1 MKVKIEIV
9 KNDVS
14 KIEKASVDFLNEDA
28 AKKTLKFHS
37 SFKQYEETPLVELN
51 NLSKYL
57 GLKNIFVKDES
68 YRFELNAFKAL
79 GGSYS
84 IGKYIAERLGKD
96 IDDISYDE
104 MISQEIKDKL
114 GDITF
119 ITATD
124 GNHGRG
130 IAWTCQQLRQKA
142 VVYMPK
148 GSALERRDNIKAHGA
163 KCEILDMNYDECVKY
178 AYEESKRNGYV
189 MIQDT
194 SWEEYEDIPRWIMQG
209 YLTMAYEAYLKLE
222 VRDVIPTHVFLQAGV
237 GAMAA
242 AVTGF
247 LSSIY
252 GKNKPKITIVEP
264 NKAACIFKTAKIDD
278 GKIHYI
284 KDEMD
289 TIMAGLACGEPVTI
303 GWDILHSNCENFL
316 SVPDELSAHGMRV
329 FGNPLK
335 KDERIISGESGAVTL
350 GVVSYIMQH
359 KELNHIKKALE
370 LDENSVVLLFSTEG
384 DTYKKGY
391 RDIVWNGKYENR

>member
-1 MKVKIEIV
+1 LKEKIEIV
-9 KNDVS
+9 QNNINKR
-14 KIEKASVDFLNEDA
+14 EKVKLDFLNENT

-37 SFKQYEETPLVELN
+37 SFRDYRETPLVELN
-51 NLSKYL
+51 NLSKFL
-57 GLKNIFVKDES
+57 GLKNLIVKDES
-68 YRFELNAFKAL
+68 YRFGLNAFKAL

-84 IGKYIAERLGKD
+84 IGKYIAKKLGRD
-96 IDDISYDE
+96 IEDISYED
-104 MISQEIKDKL
+104 MISKEVKDKL

-124 GNHGRG
+124 GNHGKG
-130 IAWTCQQLRQKA
+130 IAWTCEHIRQKA

-148 GSALERRDNIKAHGA
+148 GSALERRDNIRALGA
-163 KCEILDMNYDECVKY
+163 RCEILDMNYNECVRF
-178 AYEESKRNGYV
+178 AYEESKRNGYI

-194 SWEEYEDIPRWIMQG
+194 SWKGYEEIPRWIMQG
-209 YLTMAYEAYLKLE
+209 YLTMIYEAYLKLE
-222 VRDVIPTHVFLQAGV
+222 KRNTLPTHVFLQAGV
-237 GAMAA
+237 GSMAT

-252 GKNKPKITIVEP
+252 GKKKPRIIIVEP

-278 GKIHYI
+278 GKIHYAQ
-284 KDEMD
+284 DEMD

-303 GWDILHSNCENFL
+303 GWDILNSNCENFL
-316 SVPDELSAHGMRV
+316 SVSDNISAHGMRV

-335 KDERIISGESGAVTL
+335 GDKRIISGESGAVTL

-359 KELNHIKKALE
+359 EELNDIKKALDLNE
-370 LDENSVVLLFSTEG
+370 KSVVLLFSTEG

-391 RDIVWNGKYENR
+391 RDIVWNGKYESN